1 MGVYVIEGEERLQQP
16 LVQSRWS
23 GLGTCN
29 ASPAPV
35 YKQSMSK
42 SRSKSK
48 SKSMSMS
55 NLFVSVG
62 LAVLLVI
69 W

>member
-29 ASPAPV
+29 ASPAPL
-35 YKQSMSK
+35 YKQSMSM
-42 SRSKSK
+42 SK
-48 SKSMSMS
+48 S
-55 NLFVSVG
+55 NLFVSG
-62 LAVLLVI
+62 KTNSDKATA
-69 W
+69 